1 MIKRI
6 LKIFKRE
13 KKTFKFFLGYFI
25 WKTRLNLIF
34 KLIIIKDGSLL
45 RFFPSAMSF
54 AYWIDTQCRK
64 QEEEILTSLLH
75 SNDVVIDV
83 GSNIGT
89 LSLLFAKEVLP
100 EGKVISI
107 EAHPTIFKFLQ
118 YNINL
123 NSNLRPRID
132 LYNYAV
138 GEKEGKIYSSDKF
151 NDDMNGISLSNNDL
165 SCTMKTLDNI
175 LTSYSYETIH
185 LMKIDVE
192 GYELFAL
199 QGALETLKKTNI
211 VYFESFEEQFQKYG
225 YSTKEIIQF
234 LNNEDF
240 HVYKLINNEP
250 IELSTD
256 YISWNYENLFAAK
269 TPSFLHNLENR

>member
-6 LKIFKRE
+6 IKIFKRE
-13 KKTFKFFLGYFI
+13 KKPFKFFIGYFI
-25 WKTRLNLIF
+25 WKTRFNLLF
-34 KLIIIKDGSLL
+34 KLFIKKDGYLL

-54 AYWIDTQCRK
+54 AYWIDPQCRK
-64 QEEEILTSLLH
+64 DEEEILTSLLH

-89 LSLLFAKEVLP
+89 LSLLFASKILP

-107 EAHPTIFKFLQ
+107 EAHPTIFNFLQ
-118 YNINL
+118 RNINL
-123 NSNLRPRID
+123 NGNLQPRID

-138 GEKEGKIYSSDKF
+138 GEKEGKIHFSDKF
-151 NDDMNGISLSNNDL
+151 NDDMNGISLSDNDL

-175 LTSYSYETIH
+175 LSSYSYETIH
-185 LMKIDVE
+185 LLKIDVE

-199 QGALETLKKTNI
+199 QGAIETLKKTHI

-225 YSTKEIIQF
+225 YSTNKIILF
-234 LNNEDF
+234 LNNEGF
-240 HVYKLINNEP
+240 HVYKLVNNEP
-250 IELSTD
+250 VELSAD

-269 TPSFLHNLENR
+269 TPSYLQNPENR

>member
-6 LKIFKRE
+6 IKIFKRE
-13 KKTFKFFLGYFI
+13 KKPFKFFIGYFI
-25 WKTRLNLIF
+25 WKTRFNLLF
-34 KLIIIKDGSLL
+34 KLFIIKDGYLL

-54 AYWIDTQCRK
+54 AYWIDPQCRK
-64 QEEEILTSLLH
+64 DEEEILTSLLH
-75 SNDVVIDV
+75 SNDIVIDV
-83 GSNIGT
+83 GSNVGT

-100 EGKVISI
+100 EGKIISI

-123 NSNLRPRID
+123 NGKLQPRID

-138 GEKEGKIYSSDKF
+138 GEKEGKICFSDKF

-175 LTSYSYETIH
+175 LSSYTYETIQ
-185 LMKIDVE
+185 LLKIDVE

-199 QGALETLKKTNI
+199 QGAIETLKKSNI
-211 VYFESFEEQFQKYG
+211 VYFESFEEQFQKYA

-234 LNNEDF
+234 LNNEGF
-240 HVYKLINNEP
+240 HVYKLINHKL
-250 IELSTD
+250 IELSID

-269 TPSFLHNLENR
+269 TPSFLQNLENR

>member
-1 MIKRI
+1 
-6 LKIFKRE
+6 
-13 KKTFKFFLGYFI
+13 
-25 WKTRLNLIF
+25 
-34 KLIIIKDGSLL
+34 
-45 RFFPSAMSF
+45 MSF
-54 AYWIDTQCRK
+54 AYWINPQCRK
-64 QEEEILTSLLH
+64 DEEEILTSLLH
-75 SNDVVIDV
+75 PNDVVIDA
-83 GSNIGT
+83 GSNVGT
-89 LSLLFAKEVLP
+89 LSLLFASKVLP

-118 YNINL
+118 HNINL
-123 NSNLRPRID
+123 NGNLQPHID

-138 GEKEGKIYSSDKF
+138 GEKEGKINFSDKF

-175 LTSYSYETIH
+175 LSSYSYETIH

-192 GYELFAL
+192 GYELFSL

-234 LNNEDF
+234 LNNEGF
-240 HVYKLINNEP
+240 QVYKLINNEP
-250 IELSTD
+250 IELSVD

-269 TPSFLHNLENR
+269 TPSFLQNLENR